1 MGTLQRWSHAISVTG
16 LTIHQQSVM
25 SSSVVINNFC
35 MPYQGHLAAAME
47 CQKPLNYS
55 IFILFFLCWVS
66 SFLHALICLNY
77 DINCSWVFNPEL
89 LTLDHMFYSLCDPA
103 NFDV

>member
-1 MGTLQRWSHAISVTG
+1 LLLKVCDCC
-16 LTIHQQSVM
+16 
-25 SSSVVINNFC
+25 FC
-35 MPYQGHLAAAME
+35 
-47 CQKPLNYS
+47 LNYS
-55 IFILFFLCWVS
+55 ILILFFLCWVS